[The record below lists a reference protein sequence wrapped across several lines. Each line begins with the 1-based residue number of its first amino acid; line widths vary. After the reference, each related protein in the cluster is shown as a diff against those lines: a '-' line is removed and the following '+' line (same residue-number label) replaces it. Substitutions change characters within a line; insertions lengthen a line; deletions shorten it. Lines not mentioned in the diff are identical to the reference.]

1 MKKIMVIFITVVI
14 LAAMVVPAFAD
25 PRSQPPEEYHLVW
38 DNPLV
43 YCGGEIGVGDF
54 WLWDY
59 EEAFARIKD
68 RYDKDGNLVQR
79 NEHVDGTDMI
89 YREGNRDKVLNGT
102 YHINLQVKWG
112 PPATEEDYPITEEAD
127 PKSVHWV
134 GIAWNIN
141 IPGHGVVYHDSD
153 SFTYPQDRQAGL
165 TVLDD
170 VTLCEY
176 FAS

>member
-1 MKKIMVIFITVVI
+1 MKKLMVILITVVI
-14 LAAMVVPAFAD
+14 LAAMAVPAFAD
-25 PRSQPPEEYHLVW
+25 PRSQPPRNGHVVFDY
-38 DNPLV
+38 PLV

-54 WLWDY
+54 WLWNH
-59 EEAFARIKD
+59 EEAFYRAKD
-68 RYDKDGNLVQR
+68 QHDKDGNLVQR

-89 YREGNRDKVLNGT
+89 YREGNPDKMLSGT
-102 YHINLQVKWG
+102 YHINLLAKWE
-112 PPATEEDYPITEEAD
+112 PPATEEDDPISA
-127 PKSVHWV
+127 HWV

-153 SFTYPQDRQAGL
+153 SFTYPEDRQAGL

-176 FAS
+176 FTS